1 MECAASSKTQLWEAG
16 NVRNRYL
23 ILGLSAFLAVALTV
37 PALGGPSNPIAD
49 GAASAK
55 KTAKKALKKAKKAN
69 KAAKA
74 AQSSADAAQLSA
86 DGAQSTADGAQS
98 AAEAAQTSADT
109 AQASA
114 DAAQST
120 ADSKYG
126 SMTNVEGTTSP
137 TNNAAK
143 GVVFATCPSGRDL
156 AGGGYIVNGAG
167 NDDARVTF
175 NTAYLDA
182 WGVVAGDQGI
192 EGGTWDVTPT
202 ARCIGP

>member
-1 MECAASSKTQLWEAG
+1 M
-16 NVRNRYL
+16 RNRYL
-23 ILGLSAFLAVALTV
+23 VLGLSAFLALALAV
-37 PALGGPSNPIAD
+37 PAIGGPSNPIAD

-55 KTAKKALKKAKKAN
+55 KTAQKALKKAKKAN

-98 AAEAAQTSADT
+98 AAEAAQTSADA

-126 SMTNVEGTTSP
+126 SVTNVEGTTSP
-137 TNNAAK
+137 TNNANK
-143 GVVFATCPSGRDL
+143 STVFASCPSGRDL
-156 AGGGYIVNGAG
+156 SGGGFIVNGAG
-167 NDDARVTF
+167 NEDATVVL
-175 NTAYLDA
+175 NSAYLDA
-182 WGVVAGDQGI
+182 WGVTADDQGTN
-192 EGGTWDVTPT
+192 GGTWDVTPT

>member
-1 MECAASSKTQLWEAG
+1 M
-16 NVRNRYL
+16 RNRYL
-23 ILGLSAFLAVALTV
+23 ILGLSTFLAVALAV

-69 KAAKA
+69 QAAKA

-98 AAEAAQTSADT
+98 AAEAAQASADA

-114 DAAQST
+114 DAAQAT

-126 SMTNVEGTTSP
+126 TVTNVEGTTSP
-137 TNNAAK
+137 LNNSSK
-143 GVVFATCPSGRDL
+143 SVVFATCPSGRDL
-156 AGGGYIVNGAG
+156 AGGGYIANGTG
-167 NDDARVTF
+167 NEDAAVVF

-182 WGVVAGDQGI
+182 WGVVADDQGTN
-192 EGGTWDVTPT
+192 GNTWDITPT

>member
-1 MECAASSKTQLWEAG
+1 MK
-16 NVRNRYL
+16 NRYL
-23 ILGLSAFLAVALTV
+23 VLGLAAFLAVALAV

-69 KAAKA
+69 QAAKV

-86 DGAQSTADGAQS
+86 DGAQSTASGAQS
-98 AAEAAQTSADT
+98 AAEG

-114 DAAQST
+114 DAAQASADAAQAT

-126 SMTNVEGTTSP
+126 SVTNVEGTTSP
-137 TNNAAK
+137 TNGNAK
-143 GVVFATCPSGRDL
+143 SVVFANCPSGRDL
-156 AGGGYIVNGAG
+156 SGGGYIVNGAG
-167 NDDARVTF
+167 GVDARVTF
-175 NTAYLDA
+175 NTGYLDA
-182 WGVVAGDQGI
+182 WGVIAGDQGAT
-192 EGGTWDVTPT
+192 GTWNVTPT

>member
-1 MECAASSKTQLWEAG
+1 MK
-16 NVRNRYL
+16 NRYL
-23 ILGLSAFLAVALTV
+23 VLGLAAFLAIALAV

-69 KAAKA
+69 QAAKA

-86 DGAQSTADGAQS
+86 DGAQSTANGAQS
-98 AAEAAQTSADT
+98 TANGAQTAAEG

-114 DAAQST
+114 DAAQASADAAQAT

-126 SMTNVEGTTSP
+126 SVTNVEGTKSP
-137 TNNAAK
+137 TDGSAK
-143 GVVFATCPSGRDL
+143 SIVFATCPSGRDL
-156 AGGGYIVNGAG
+156 SGGGYIVNGVG
-167 NDDARVTF
+167 GVDARVTF
-175 NTAYLDA
+175 NTAYLNA
-182 WGVVAGDQGI
+182 WGVVADDQGAT
-192 EGGTWDVTPT
+192 GTWDVTPT